1 MKKFTFL
8 LLIAIFSSQFL
19 KAQCNSNA
27 SGFGN
32 NSSVAMYNVAGN
44 VQVVLNANNTVTV
57 NLMSNFA
64 TAAGPDVRIFLVNR
78 GALTDA
84 MLKMPA
90 QFLAAPKIEMGLSP
104 ASGAASLTKPIPT
117 GANIAQYTTVY
128 FYCQA
133 FNQFW
138 DFGTIT
144 TPFSTANCTV
154 LSNSIV
160 TKNNFLMYPNPA
172 INKLNF
178 DFENASETYQI
189 NIFSMLG
196 SLVLSKKDV
205 SATNSEIAIN
215 ELSKGVYQ
223 IVLTDSNKN
232 NFTNKFV
239 KN

>member
-1 MKKFTFL
+1 MKKITYL

-32 NSSVAMYNVAGN
+32 NSAIAMYNVTGN
-44 VQVVLNANNTVTV
+44 VQVVLNTNNTITV

-64 TAAGPDVRIFLVNR
+64 TASGPDVRIFLVNR
-78 GALTDA
+78 GLLNDA
-84 MLKMPA
+84 MLKIPS

-104 ASGAASLTKPIPT
+104 ASGVATFTKPIPA
-117 GANIAQYTTVY
+117 GINIAQYTTVY

-138 DFGTIT
+138 DFGSIT
-144 TPFSTANCTV
+144 TPFTTSNCAV
-154 LSNSIV
+154 LSNSIA

-178 DFENASETYQI
+178 DFENASEAYQI

-205 SATNSEIAIN
+205 SATNSEVAIN
-215 ELSKGVYQ
+215 DLSKGVYQ
-223 IVLTDSNKN
+223 IVLTDSNN
-232 NFTNKFV
+232 NNYTNKFV